1 MSIGELATNLE
12 EVDPGRWM
20 ARSATEVSYPEDGH
34 ASNFEVE
41 DTSFWFQHRNRV
53 ITALVEKYSPEK
65 LLFDIG
71 GGNGCVSDALQRS
84 GHPTVLVEPG
94 PEGIRNARKRGIST
108 LVQATLEDAGFRP
121 NSMAAAGAFDVVEH
135 IEDDAGFVRSIG
147 ELLEPGGHFFVTV
160 PAFQS
165 LWSSVDVAAGHYR
178 RYTRAELRNL
188 FESAGLV
195 PVFDSY
201 IFWPLPPL
209 VLLTRSIPSR
219 LNLRTSREAD
229 TVAREHGAGG
239 SSGASLMKR
248 LLDPEAKR
256 VAQGKTM
263 PVGNSIIAVAR
274 AR

>member
-41 DTSFWFQHRNRV
+41 DTSFWFQHRNRL
-53 ITALVEKYSPEK
+53 ITSLVEKYSPAK

-71 GGNGCVSDALQRS
+71 GGNGCVSAALQRS

-94 PEGIRNARKRGIST
+94 PAGIRNAHERGIST
-108 LVQATLEDAGFRP
+108 LVQATLEDAGFLP

-135 IEDDAGFVRSIG
+135 IEDDVGFVRSIAQ
-147 ELLEPGGHFFVTV
+147 LLEPGGHFFVTV
-160 PAFQS
+160 PAFQL
-165 LWSSVDVAAGHYR
+165 LWSSEDVASGHHR
-178 RYTRAELRNL
+178 RYTRTQLRNL
-188 FESAGLV
+188 FENAGLE

-201 IFWPLPPL
+201 IFWPLPPI

-219 LNLRTSREAD
+219 LNLRTSRETD

-248 LLDPEAKR
+248 LLGPEVKR

-263 PVGNSIIAVAR
+263 PVGSSIIAVAR
-274 AR
+274 AL